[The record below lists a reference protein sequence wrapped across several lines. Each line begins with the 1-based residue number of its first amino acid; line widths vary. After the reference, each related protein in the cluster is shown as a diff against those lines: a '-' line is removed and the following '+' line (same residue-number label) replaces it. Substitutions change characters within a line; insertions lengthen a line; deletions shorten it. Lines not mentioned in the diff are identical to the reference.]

1 MQQKLKGARFRW
13 INEALYTTTGDKA
26 FEMVQND
33 PRIFEEYHQGFSAQV
48 EKWPVNPVDV
58 FIKQLQQRDRLVVAD
73 MGCGE
78 AKLAAMVGNQH
89 TVHSFDL
96 VAYND
101 LITPCNIADVPLA
114 DATADMV
121 IFCLALMGT
130 DFIKFIREA
139 NRILRQGGELK
150 IAEVVS
156 RITDVAAFVA
166 ELETQGFRLKH
177 KDATNK
183 MFIMLDFIK
192 VGPFSEDGSKSNNP
206 ELLKPRQR
214 AYATSDGKRQ
224 PQLYRAQRAV
234 IFPGQGSQF
243 IGMGKDLSER
253 HIAARQVFEEVD
265 DVLGIKLSEMMFA
278 GNPQEL
284 MLTKNAQPAIVAVS
298 VAGLR
303 VLEHGTGMRAS
314 DIYSFA
320 MGHSVGEYS
329 ALIAANVISLADG
342 IRLVRTRG
350 ESMQDAVKERDYAM
364 SACIL
369 RKSRMED
376 VLADVDRVQQ
386 ELTRENSDSG
396 EVVQVANIN
405 SSSQVVLSGTRH
417 AVDRALASLQSKRL
431 AMRAVNLPVS
441 APFHCSLMAPAK
453 QTLASR
459 IAELKPVRD
468 PSVWTMPVISN
479 VTAEPH
485 ATAESVETLL
495 AEQVDRP
502 VLWLQSMQFLK
513 NGHAISRWGAM
524 GPGNVVGNLV
534 GKEFAKD
541 IVRRLSDADALD
553 DFIAVLDR
561 QMKRGF

>member
-1 MQQKLKGARFRW
+1 MSK
-13 INEALYTTTGDKA
+13 ALNQIRPIRKTICRIGTSGWQRSYTTLDSK
-26 FEMVQND
+26 
-33 PRIFEEYHQGFSAQV
+33 
-48 EKWPVNPVDV
+48 
-58 FIKQLQQRDRLVVAD
+58 RL
-73 MGCGE
+73 
-78 AKLAAMVGNQH
+78 
-89 TVHSFDL
+89 
-96 VAYND
+96 
-101 LITPCNIADVPLA
+101 
-114 DATADMV
+114 
-121 IFCLALMGT
+121 
-130 DFIKFIREA
+130 
-139 NRILRQGGELK
+139 
-150 IAEVVS
+150 
-156 RITDVAAFVA
+156 
-166 ELETQGFRLKH
+166 
-177 KDATNK
+177 
-183 MFIMLDFIK
+183 
-192 VGPFSEDGSKSNNP
+192 
-206 ELLKPRQR
+206 
-214 AYATSDGKRQ
+214 

-234 IFPGQGSQF
+234 IFPGQGSQY

-253 HIAARQVFEEVD
+253 YTAARHVFEEVD
-265 DVLGIKLSEMMFA
+265 DVLGINLSEMMFA

-298 VAGLR
+298 MAGLR
-303 VLEHGTGMRAS
+303 ALEHGTGMRAS
-314 DIYSFA
+314 DIFSFA
-320 MGHSVGEYS
+320 MGHSVGEYA

-369 RKSRMED
+369 RKSKIED

-386 ELTRENSDSG
+386 ELSCENGNDG

-431 AMRAVNLPVS
+431 ATRAVNLPVS

-453 QTLASR
+453 RTLASR
-459 IAELKPVRD
+459 IAQLKPIRD
-468 PSVWTMPVISN
+468 PSEWTMPVISN
-479 VTAEPH
+479 VTAKPH
-485 ATAESVETLL
+485 ETAESVEALL

-513 NGHAISRWGAM
+513 NGHGISRWGAM